1 MSAGDIT
8 RALTFADNRLA
19 QQLYGE
25 YDQHLALIQEATRV
39 RIRSRGNRVEIEGPE
54 GAVDRA
60 DEALRALYKLL
71 EQGQSVDAA
80 TVRAAVKFAVK
91 SDARVDLA
99 AGDVTITT
107 RKRTVRPRTPAQ
119 AEYIRKVRAHKL
131 IFALGPAGTGKTYL
145 AVAAAVAAMAA
156 GEAERL
162 ILSRPAVEAGERIG
176 FLPGDMKEKV
186 DPYLRPLYDALG
198 DMLPGDLVQ
207 RQIDA
212 GTIEIAPLAFMRG
225 RTLAHSFIILD
236 EAQNTSPQQML
247 MFLTRFGEGARMVAC
262 GDPDQVDLP
271 PGTPSGLIDAVRR
284 LEGLPEIATQR
295 FTAADVVRDP
305 LVGRIV
311 KAYGNPQAAPPV
323 SAPIPPPVPPADAPT
338 EDPGEDGMPAVPIPS
353 GKSSLTAEIAIDST
367 GWTERLPDVETR
379 VERAAEAAWRAAGGV
394 IGEDASLAIVL
405 ADDPTLADLNRRF
418 RDKDGPTNVLSFRGD
433 PTVIRPDGDP
443 CHLGDIAIAYET
455 VAREAVAQ
463 NKPLNDHLTHMVV
476 HGVLHLLG
484 YDHQVTADQNRME
497 ALERSILANLGVPD
511 PYDGDAV

>member
-1 MSAGDIT
+1 MSAGDIL

-25 YDQHLALIQEATRV
+25 YDQHLALIQEALRV
-39 RIRSRGNRVEIEGPE
+39 RIRSRGNVVEIEGPE
-54 GAVDRA
+54 GAVQRA
-60 DEALRALYKLL
+60 DEALRALYQLL
-71 EQGQSVDAA
+71 EQRQTVDAG
-80 TVRAAVKFAVK
+80 TVRAALKFAVS
-91 SDARVDLA
+91 SDARLELTA
-99 AGDVTITT
+99 SDVTINT
-107 RKRTVRPRTPAQ
+107 RKRKVQPRTQAQ
-119 AEYIRKVRAHKL
+119 ADYIRKIRAHKL
-131 IFALGPAGTGKTYL
+131 TFALGPAGTGKTYL

-156 GEAERL
+156 GEVERL

-186 DPYLRPLYDALG
+186 DPYLRPLYDALH

-212 GTIEIAPLAFMRG
+212 GSIEIAPLAFMRG
-225 RTLAHSFIILD
+225 RTLAHAFVILD

-247 MFLTRFGEGARMVAC
+247 MFLTRFGEGARMVVC

-271 PGTPSGLIDAVRR
+271 LGTPSGLIDAVNR
-284 LEGLPEIATQR
+284 LEGKAEIATQR

-311 KAYGNPQAAPPV
+311 QAYAQSGGPPAAYPSRPARPPAATAAAAEPAPPSGAAPV
-323 SAPIPPPVPPADAPT
+323 
-338 EDPGEDGMPAVPIPS
+338 PS
-353 GKSSLTAEIAIDST
+353 GKSSLTADIAVESAS
-367 GWTERLPDVETR
+367 WTERLPDVEMR
-379 VERAAEAAWRAAGGV
+379 VERAAQAAWAAAGGAV
-394 IGEDASLAIVL
+394 GENAGLAILL
-405 ADDPTLADLNRRF
+405 ADDATLADLNRRF
-418 RDKDGPTNVLSFRGD
+418 RGIDKPTNVLSFEAERQVVAED
-433 PTVIRPDGDP
+433 DEP

-463 NKPLNDHLTHMVV
+463 DKTLDQHLTHMVV

-497 ALERSILANLGVPD
+497 EIERAILSGLDVPD
-511 PYDGDAV
+511 PYDGDPG

>member
-1 MSAGDIT
+1 MSAGDIL

-25 YDQHLALIQEATRV
+25 YDQHLALVQEALRV
-39 RIRSRGNRVEIEGPE
+39 RIRSRGNVVEIEGPE
-54 GAVDRA
+54 GTVQRA
-60 DEALRALYKLL
+60 DEALRALYQLL
-71 EQGQSVDAA
+71 EQGQSVDAG
-80 TVRAAVKFAVK
+80 TVRAALKFAVS
-91 SDARVDLA
+91 SDARLELTA
-99 AGDVTITT
+99 SDVTINT
-107 RKRTVRPRTPAQ
+107 RKRKVQPRTQAQ
-119 AEYIRKVRAHKL
+119 AEYIRKIRAHKL
-131 IFALGPAGTGKTYL
+131 TFALGPAGTGKTYL

-156 GEAERL
+156 GEVERL

-186 DPYLRPLYDALG
+186 DPYLRPLYDALH

-212 GTIEIAPLAFMRG
+212 GSIEIAPLAFMRG
-225 RTLAHSFIILD
+225 RTLAHAFIILD

-247 MFLTRFGEGARMVAC
+247 MFLTRFGEGARMVVC

-271 PGTPSGLIDAVRR
+271 FGTPSGLIDAVNR
-284 LEGLPEIATQR
+284 LEGKAEIATQR

-311 KAYGNPQAAPPV
+311 QAYAEPSRPPAPMPARAAQSAAATPV
-323 SAPIPPPVPPADAPT
+323 AGEAASAPA
-338 EDPGEDGMPAVPIPS
+338 PS
-353 GKSSLTAEIAIDST
+353 GKSSLAADITIESAS
-367 GWTERLPDVETR
+367 WTERLPDVEMR
-379 VERAAEAAWRAAGGV
+379 VERAAQAAWAAAGGDA
-394 IGEDASLAIVL
+394 GTDASLAILL
-405 ADDPTLADLNRRF
+405 ADDATLADLNRRF
-418 RDKDGPTNVLSFRGD
+418 RGIDKPTNVLSFEADRQVVTAEGE
-433 PTVIRPDGDP
+433 P

-463 NKPLNDHLTHMVV
+463 DKTLDQHLAHMVV

-497 ALERSILANLGVPD
+497 DIERAILSGLGVPD
-511 PYDGDAV
+511 PYDEGPG